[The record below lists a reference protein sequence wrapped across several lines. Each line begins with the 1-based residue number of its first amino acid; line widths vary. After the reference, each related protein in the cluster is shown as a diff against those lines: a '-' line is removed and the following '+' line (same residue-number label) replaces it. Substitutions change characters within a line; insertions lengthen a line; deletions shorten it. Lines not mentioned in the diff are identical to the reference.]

1 MVKNMS
7 ELEKTRKKINQ
18 IDEQMAK
25 LFEER
30 MVCAKEVAEYKIK
43 HAMGIYDAS
52 REMEVISRN
61 SLYVQNEEIREYYVN
76 FLKETMNISKK
87 YQARLIEGMRVAYS
101 GVEGAFAHIA
111 AMKMFPK
118 ANYVSYPS
126 FEEAYNAVEA
136 GLCDTCV
143 LPLENRYAGDVG
155 LVMDLIFS
163 GSLYINQ
170 VIELEVVHNLLAK
183 KGTSLKDIKKVISHS
198 QALSQCMNYLNEKG
212 FELMDAPNTALAS
225 KMVAEANDNSLAS
238 IASNET
244 AELYGLEILEKG
256 INSSHN
262 NTTRFGA
269 FSRCLNNSTS
279 MNKMGEHF
287 ILVFTVK
294 NEAGALAKTLNIIGS
309 HGFNMRSLRSRPMKE
324 LIWNYYFY
332 VELEGDINSNEGKDM
347 MRALSVFCD
356 KLKLVGT
363 YSYKIEK

>member
-1 MVKNMS
+1 MN
-7 ELEKTRKKINQ
+7 ELENTRKRINA
-18 IDEQMAK
+18 IDKEMAA

-30 MVCAKEVAEYKIK
+30 MACSKEVAEYKIR
-43 HAMGIYDAS
+43 HAMPILDAS
-52 REMEVISRN
+52 REQEVINKNLEYIEN
-61 SLYVQNEEIREYYVN
+61 SLIKEYYVN
-76 FLKETMNISKK
+76 FLKQTMDISKK
-87 YQARLIEGMRVAYS
+87 YQTRLIEGMRVAYS
-101 GVEGAFAHIA
+101 GVPGAFAHIA

-118 ANYVSYPS
+118 ANYISYPS
-126 FEEAYNAVEA
+126 FEEAYIAVET

-143 LPLENRYAGDVG
+143 LPLENSYAGDVG

-183 KGTSLKDIKKVISHS
+183 KGTNIKDIKKVISHS
-198 QALSQCMNYLNEKG
+198 QALGQCMNYLTGKG
-212 FELMDAPNTALAS
+212 FELLEAPNTALAS
-225 KMVAEANDNSLAS
+225 KLVSESNDSTIAS

-244 AELYGLEILEKG
+244 AELYGLEILEKS

-269 FSRCLNNSTS
+269 FSRCFNDDGKSS
-279 MNKMGEHF
+279 KMGEHF

-309 HGFNMRSLRSRPMKE
+309 HGFNMRNLRSRPMKE

-332 VELEGDINSNEGKDM
+332 VELEGNINSNDGKDM
-347 MRALSVFCD
+347 IRALNIFCD
-356 KLKLVGT
+356 KLKVVGT
-363 YSYKIEK
+363 YTYKIEK

>member
-1 MVKNMS
+1 MS
-7 ELEKTRKKINQ
+7 ELDNTRKKINE
-18 IDEQMAK
+18 IDQQMAH

-30 MVCAKEVAEYKIK
+30 MNCCKNVAEYKIK
-43 HAMGIYDAS
+43 HAMPIYDAT
-52 REMEVISRN
+52 REIEVISRN
-61 SLYVQNEEIREYYVN
+61 STYIENEEIREYYVN
-76 FLKETMNISKK
+76 FLKETMDISKK
-87 YQARLIEGMRVAYS
+87 YQARLIEGMKVAYS

-118 ANYVSYPS
+118 ANYISYPS
-126 FEEAYNAVEA
+126 FEEAYQAVEK
-136 GLCDTCV
+136 GDCDTCV
-143 LPLENRYAGDVG
+143 LPLENSYAGDVG

-183 KGTSLKDIKKVISHS
+183 KGAKITDIQKVISHP
-198 QALSQCMNYLNEKG
+198 QALGQCRDYLNTKG
-212 FELMDAPNTALAS
+212 FELLEAPNTALAS
-225 KMVAEANDNSLAS
+225 KMVAEGNDFSLAS

-244 AELYGLEILEKG
+244 AELYGLEIIEKG

-269 FSRCLNNSTS
+269 FSRCLSDVSNK
-279 MNKMGEHF
+279 NKMGEHF

-294 NEAGALAKTLNIIGS
+294 NEAGSLAKTLNIIGS
-309 HGFNMRSLRSRPMKE
+309 HGFNMRNLRSRPMKE

-332 VELEGDINSNEGKDM
+332 VELEGDINSSDGKDM
-347 MRALSVFCD
+347 LRALNIFCD

-363 YSYKIEK
+363 YSYRIEK